1 MKKLKEGYKKLS
13 IQWKVAIATSFY
25 ILLVLLGAILF
36 TAFSFEQKLLKERDQ
51 NTVENI
57 KGIIESYKDSFI
69 IRNLEKIDE
78 LVRNIKSIPSVQHV
92 TVYDI
97 DGRIIGDTDLSNL
110 GKIENN
116 LVDLFRKNGKSFV
129 RKNGTIIDHFYSVL
143 IDDEDVVGYVK
154 TTYDYSIIK
163 RNIDTEILRIIF
175 QTLAIAM
182 IVIGIS
188 AAGTFVISGYMTKPV
203 VSLKEKITGLNLDN
217 ITKSLSVEKP
227 LMETGNRECIKG
239 VVKECW
245 LASDSPEDTL
255 DILGERAMTECKEC
269 EKFKNLTGDEIQQLS
284 LSFYMMVASL
294 KDYLRKLE
302 EAHRE
307 RETLNCVATMGEMSA
322 KIAHEIKNALYAI
335 GNAANYMRKNID
347 NPFVNEF
354 STVIIEE
361 VNRLNEMTVSFLNF
375 SKLIEPKFKNGD
387 LNSVVKKSVDLLRE
401 DIEIEGIKVITDLDP
416 DLPEFKFDENLI
428 KQVIFNLILNAI
440 DAVKE
445 KNSSDKYI
453 KIGTYYD
460 EKYDG
465 TASVVL
471 EVEDN
476 GIGIKKEHRDKIFK
490 PFFTTKSDGT
500 GLGLPMVYKIIF
512 SHGGMI
518 DVISEYGKGSVFKIQ
533 FRIN

>member
-1 MKKLKEGYKKLS
+1 
-13 IQWKVAIATSFY
+13 
-25 ILLVLLGAILF
+25 
-36 TAFSFEQKLLKERDQ
+36 
-51 NTVENI
+51 
-57 KGIIESYKDSFI
+57 
-69 IRNLEKIDE
+69 
-78 LVRNIKSIPSVQHV
+78 
-92 TVYDI
+92 
-97 DGRIIGDTDLSNL
+97 
-110 GKIENN
+110 
-116 LVDLFRKNGKSFV
+116 
-129 RKNGTIIDHFYSVL
+129 
-143 IDDEDVVGYVK
+143 
-154 TTYDYSIIK
+154 
-163 RNIDTEILRIIF
+163 
-175 QTLAIAM
+175 
-182 IVIGIS
+182 
-188 AAGTFVISGYMTKPV
+188 
-203 VSLKEKITGLNLDN
+203 
-217 ITKSLSVEKP
+217 
-227 LMETGNRECIKG
+227 
-239 VVKECW
+239 
-245 LASDSPEDTL
+245 
-255 DILGERAMTECKEC
+255 
-269 EKFKNLTGDEIQQLS
+269 
-284 LSFYMMVASL
+284 
-294 KDYLRKLE
+294 
-302 EAHRE
+302 
-307 RETLNCVATMGEMSA
+307 
-322 KIAHEIKNALYAI
+322 
-335 GNAANYMRKNID
+335 MRKNID